1 MMAKLRH
8 DLTADLK
15 QIYGKLKLR
24 QISKKFTTV
33 LKTFPAGIKM
43 PEAELS

>member
-15 QIYGKLKLR
+15 QIYGKL
-24 QISKKFTTV
+24 ISKKFTTD
-33 LKTFPAGIKM
+33 LKTFPTGIKM